1 LASEVLMPPRLIAF
15 IALVVLLPLAGS
27 GQTGH
32 PDLQGYWTNSTITPL
47 ERPADL
53 AAKAVFTEKEAAD
66 YQRRVLA
73 AVNTDN
79 RDANPEIDV
88 GRSYNELFRER
99 GGVVPDRRTS
109 LIIDPPDGRIPA
121 LTPAGQKKAKVRRP
135 PADNPEDRNLAE
147 RCITRGAPK
156 IAGGYNNN
164 FQILQMPGYVVITQE
179 MIHEARVIPL
189 GRKTHLD
196 PHIRL
201 WMGDSIGRWEG
212 KTLVVETTNF
222 DDRIA
227 ANSFNCCGLSGE
239 NLKIT
244 ERFTRVSADRI
255 DYQYTVDDPVIYTRP
270 WTVSLPLSR
279 IEGPIYEYACHEGNL
294 ALQGILAGARATE
307 KTAASRTQR

>member
-1 LASEVLMPPRLIAF
+1 MRLLLISSALLAV
-15 IALVVLLPLAGS
+15 LPLPMSA
-27 GQTGH
+27 QTGH
-32 PDLQGYWTNSTITPL
+32 PDLQGFWTNSTLTPL
-47 ERPADL
+47 ERPRDL
-53 AAKAVFTEKEAAD
+53 TGKAVFTEKEAAD
-66 YQRRVLA
+66 YERRVLA

-99 GGVVPDRRTS
+99 GRVVPDRRTS
-109 LIIDPPDGRIPA
+109 LLIDPPDGRIPA
-121 LTPAGQKKAKVRRP
+121 LTAAGQKKAKVRTAS
-135 PADNPEDRNLAE
+135 ADNPEDRNLAE

-179 MIHEARVIPL
+179 MIHEARIISL
-189 GRKTHLD
+189 DRKTHLD
-196 PHIRL
+196 PRIRL
-201 WMGDSIGRWEG
+201 WMGDSIGHWEG

-227 ANSFNCCGLSGE
+227 ANSFNCCGLSGQ

-244 ERFTRVSADRI
+244 ERFTRASADQI

-270 WTVSLPLSR
+270 WTVSLPLTK
-279 IEGPIYEYACHEGNL
+279 IDGPIYEYACHEGNI
-294 ALQGILAGARATE
+294 ALQGILAGARAME
-307 KTAASRTQR
+307 KTAAPKSQR

>member
-1 LASEVLMPPRLIAF
+1 MRLLLISSALLAV
-15 IALVVLLPLAGS
+15 LPLPMSA
-27 GQTGH
+27 QTGH
-32 PDLQGYWTNSTITPL
+32 PDLQGFWTNSTLTPL
-47 ERPADL
+47 ERPRDL
-53 AAKAVFTEKEAAD
+53 TGKAVFTEKEAAD
-66 YQRRVLA
+66 YERRVLA

-99 GGVVPDRRTS
+99 GRVVPDRRTS

-121 LTPAGQKKAKVRRP
+121 LAPAGQKKAKVRTAS
-135 PADNPEDRNLAE
+135 ADNPEDRNLAE

-179 MIHEARVIPL
+179 MIHEARIISL
-189 GRKTHLD
+189 DRKTHLD
-196 PHIRL
+196 PRIHL
-201 WMGDSIGRWEG
+201 WMGDSIGHWEG

-227 ANSFNCCGLSGE
+227 ANSFNCCGLSGQ

-244 ERFTRVSADRI
+244 ERFTRASADQI

-270 WTVSLPLSR
+270 WTVSLPLTK
-279 IEGPIYEYACHEGNL
+279 IDVPIYEYACHEGNI
-294 ALQGILAGARATE
+294 ALQGILAGARAME
-307 KTAASRTQR
+307 KTAAPKSQR

>member
-1 LASEVLMPPRLIAF
+1 MRLLLVSSALLAV
-15 IALVVLLPLAGS
+15 LPLTLPA
-27 GQTGH
+27 QTAH
-32 PDLQGYWTNSTITPL
+32 PNLEGYWTNGTLTPL
-47 ERPADL
+47 ERPRDL

-66 YQRRVLA
+66 YERRVLA
-73 AVNTDN
+73 EVNTDN

-99 GGVVPDRRTS
+99 GRVVPDRRTS

-121 LTPAGQKKAKVRRP
+121 LTPAGQKKAKVRTAS
-135 PADNPEDRNLAE
+135 ADNPEDRNLAE
-147 RCITRGAPK
+147 RCVTRGAPK

-179 MIHEARVIPL
+179 MIHEARIISL
-189 GRKTHLD
+189 ERKTHLD

-201 WMGDSIGRWEG
+201 WMGDSIGHWEG

-244 ERFTRVSADRI
+244 ERFTRASTDQI
-255 DYQYTVDDPVIYTRP
+255 DYQYT
-270 WTVSLPLSR
+270 
-279 IEGPIYEYACHEGNL
+279 
-294 ALQGILAGARATE
+294 
-307 KTAASRTQR
+307 